1 MNITEYLLQ
10 HYTNGIFV
18 DIGANDGIIE
28 NWTYQL
34 ELNNWNGIC
43 VEALDVKYNEL
54 CRNRKCIC
62 INEVV
67 DYCDDRYVDFV
78 EQRYD
83 NRGVGG
89 LFGSMIMEYDKNDD
103 KYEFFQNLVNN
114 ASSVIINKYQGKITK
129 RKTKSLNTIL
139 QECKCPTNINF
150 LKIDTEGFE
159 YQILKT
165 FDYNKYNIDFIL
177 SEGNILTS
185 KIPSL
190 LKHNN
195 YSLIHNTTMDM
206 LFKNNNYITNE
217 TMII

>member
-1 MNITEYLLQ
+1 MNIIEFLLKN
-10 HYTNGIFV
+10 HTSGYFL
-18 DIGANDGIIE
+18 DIGANDGINE

-34 ELNNWNGIC
+34 ELNGWNGLCI
-43 VEALDVKYNEL
+43 EALDIKYHEL
-54 CRNRKCIC
+54 CRHRKCIC

-83 NRGVGG
+83 NRAVGG
-89 LFGSMIMEYDKNDD
+89 LYGSMIMEYDKNDNQ
-103 KYEFFQNLVNN
+103 YEFFQKLVND

-139 QECKCPTNINF
+139 QEYKCPTNINF

-165 FDYNKYNIDFIL
+165 FNFNKYNIDFIL
-177 SEGNILTS
+177 SEGQMVSS
-185 KIPSL
+185 KLPTL
-190 LKHNN
+190 LKN
-195 YSLIHNTTMDM
+195 YQLIDYTNMDM
-206 LFKNNNYITNE
+206 LFKNNNFITNE
-217 TMII
+217 IITI